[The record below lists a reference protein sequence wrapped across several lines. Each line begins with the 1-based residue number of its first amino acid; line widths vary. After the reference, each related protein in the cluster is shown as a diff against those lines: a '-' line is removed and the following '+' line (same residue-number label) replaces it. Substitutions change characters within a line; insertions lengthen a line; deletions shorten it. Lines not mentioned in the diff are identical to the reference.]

1 MAMIQKS
8 VIIKKCGLIGS
19 GGGLA
24 LFAVFG
30 LLQGA
35 LIGGTAG
42 IGIARYIFGAGTLEI
57 MASDLLPRVVIAA
70 SMLAGVLVSC
80 IAFVVMG
87 GVIGAA
93 CGYAL
98 ALAMGEGEAV
108 EGNYTA
114 SEAVAKNRD

>member
-1 MAMIQKS
+1 MKS
-8 VIIKKCGLIGS
+8 VLTKKCGLVGA
-19 GGGLA
+19 GAGLA

-42 IGIARYIFGAGTLEI
+42 IGIARYIFGAGTLEL
-57 MASDLLPRVVIAA
+57 MANELLPRVVIAA
-70 SMLAGVLVSC
+70 SMLAGVMVSC

-93 CGYAL
+93 CGYVL
-98 ALAMGEGEAV
+98 ALAMG
-108 EGNYTA
+108 A
-114 SEAVAKNRD
+114 SEAAENHYTDSAVKEKN